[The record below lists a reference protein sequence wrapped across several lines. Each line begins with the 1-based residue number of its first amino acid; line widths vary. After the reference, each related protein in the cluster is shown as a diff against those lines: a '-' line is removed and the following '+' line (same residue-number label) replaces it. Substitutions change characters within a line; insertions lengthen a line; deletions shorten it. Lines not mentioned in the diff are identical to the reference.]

1 MTRVRVCFVIT
12 ALGVGGAE
20 HALLKMLS
28 RLDRTRFEPSL
39 IVLGRQDDLLPR
51 FQAIGIEPVMLRL
64 RPGRWPFAEVGRFL
78 AAVRSIQPDI
88 LQGWM
93 YHGNLAASFAAA
105 RLNPKPRVCWSVRDT
120 PDAAHAHSF
129 FTRMVIRLSG
139 FYVGKVAQIFNVSAR
154 SAEYC
159 AQHLGWPRERTALLP
174 NGVDTALFQ
183 ADAALRAKL
192 RGELGVADDTAL
204 VGMVARWSPVKNHAL
219 LLRAIAVLRT
229 SVPAAQCV
237 LVGKGLDR
245 DNPELMGLIEQN
257 GLESACHLLGPRA
270 DVQALYPAFDIL
282 ALSSRSEGFPNVLVE
297 AMSCG
302 VPVVSTDVGDA
313 RQIVGAGGII
323 VGQDADD
330 LAQALAALCMSETR
344 QAMGCA
350 AREQVN
356 RHYGLNAVVE
366 GLQLQYLSLLGDSR
380 T

>member
-39 IVLGRQDDLLPR
+39 IVLGRQDDLLSR

-93 YHGNLAASFAAA
+93 YHGNLAASYAAA
-105 RLNPKPRVCWSVRDT
+105 RLSPKPRVCWSVRDT

-159 AQHLGWPRERTALLP
+159 AEHLGWPRERTSLLP
-174 NGVDTALFQ
+174 NGVDTAVFQ
-183 ADAALRAKL
+183 PDAALRAKL
-192 RGELGVADDTAL
+192 RHELGVADDVVL

-219 LLRAIAVLRT
+219 LLRAMAVLRT
-229 SVPAAQCV
+229 RVPGVQCV

-245 DNPELMGLIEQN
+245 NNPELMGLIDQY
-257 GLESACHLLGPRA
+257 GLASACHLLGPRA

-302 VPVVSTDVGDA
+302 MPVVSTDVGDA

-323 VGQDADD
+323 VEQDEND
-330 LAQALAALCMSETR
+330 LARALEALCVLEKR
-344 QAMGCA
+344 QVMGCA

-356 RHYGLNAVVE
+356 RHYGLNSVVE
-366 GLQLQYLSLLGDSR
+366 GLQTRYLSLFGDSR